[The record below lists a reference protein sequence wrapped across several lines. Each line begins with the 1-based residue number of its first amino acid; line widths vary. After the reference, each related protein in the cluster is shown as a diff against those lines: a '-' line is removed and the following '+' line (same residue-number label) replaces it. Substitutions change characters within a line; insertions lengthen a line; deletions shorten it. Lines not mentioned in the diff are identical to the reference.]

1 MQANF
6 KRSITKSAVIVWLFI
21 TFTISLNAEYVW
33 VNMYFTSYIP
43 FFQLSFEEPSAD
55 IVLVSAGS
63 TVLQTTAV
71 QVTRLAHELQVRE
84 INSRQLTDLCPGLR
98 LKHGLATRLDAK
110 NKVSLCS
117 FLNMS
122 APMDGVCNRLFVM
135 FPEITALAC

>member
-1 MQANF
+1 MC
-6 KRSITKSAVIVWLFI
+6 
-21 TFTISLNAEYVW
+21 
-33 VNMYFTSYIP
+33 FTSYLS

-110 NKVSLCS
+110 NQVSGGAVCVP
-117 FLNMS
+117 FL
-122 APMDGVCNRLFVM
+122 
-135 FPEITALAC
+135 I